1 MSVGIPAYYDSDLF
15 ALDDAIHIPII
26 GTNATLC
33 LTVVL
38 PILRSDPATQVIAQL
53 VGLPHLA
60 VVPPKWLSRR
70 DSGLP
75 PVQPPKLA
83 V

>member
-1 MSVGIPAYYDSDLF
+1 VGIPAYHDSDLF
-15 ALDDAIHIPII
+15 ALDDAIDNPII

-33 LTVVL
+33 HTVVL
-38 PILRSDPATQVIAQL
+38 PNLRSGPATQVIPLQL
-53 VGLPHLA
+53 EAPHSA

-75 PVQPPKLA
+75 PVQQPKLA